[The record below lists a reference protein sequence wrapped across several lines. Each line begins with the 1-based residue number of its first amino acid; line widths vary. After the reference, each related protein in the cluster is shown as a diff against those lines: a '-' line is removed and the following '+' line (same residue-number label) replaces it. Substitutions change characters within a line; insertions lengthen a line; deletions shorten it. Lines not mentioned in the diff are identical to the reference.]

1 MSEDPVAQPNSS
13 PTVVEGE
20 EEVKRDS
27 NVIIHISNY
36 ILQEIKGDSIVEVKV
51 ADSTAVEELN
61 LQNISE
67 N

>member
-36 ILQEIKGDSIVEVKV
+36 IL
-51 ADSTAVEELN
+51 
-61 LQNISE
+61 
-67 N
+67 